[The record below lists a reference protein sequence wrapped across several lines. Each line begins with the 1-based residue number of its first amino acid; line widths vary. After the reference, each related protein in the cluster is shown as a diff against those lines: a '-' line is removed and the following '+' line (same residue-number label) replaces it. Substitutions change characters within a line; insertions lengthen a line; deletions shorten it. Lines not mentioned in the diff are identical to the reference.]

1 MGDWRCSHR
10 KEGDRREWMGGWRS
24 REAVRL
30 SRCGFGKRR
39 RGWDVV
45 LTENAISQ
53 IVAVSRQERAPATGP
68 ARSTKTSTSTHLE
81 KTFTPAPSQW
91 AGENGSTGPIEIQG
105 PRRQDMAALGSV
117 RRWTPDAVSGQ
128 ARDNAWRYSSWC
140 RLSPTLVP
148 FGVPLLIVTAH
159 SQGQECARHWARDID
174 RIQDI
179 NFTWS
184 VFQRGSSTSI
194 YHSVAIIPFS
204 CPSRAHS
211 KSLHS
216 PTQRMRR
223 RHSPSRQ
230 LGHLF
235 TGSELESP
243 CRNTTGCTTGL
254 PNTTTIYLAW

>member
-1 MGDWRCSHR
+1 
-10 KEGDRREWMGGWRS
+10 MGGWRS

-81 KTFTPAPSQW
+81 KTFMPAPSQW
-91 AGENGSTGPIEIQG
+91 AGENGSTGSIEIQG

-117 RRWTPDAVSGQ
+117 RRWTTPDAVSEQ

-148 FGVPLLIVTAH
+148 FGVPLVIVTAH

-211 KSLHS
+211 KSLHLPHPAYAAPAFPKS
-216 PTQRMRR
+216 STRASVHWVRAGIPLPQ
-223 RHSPSRQ
+223 HHGLHHWPPKHHDYLLGLVIPST
-230 LGHLF
+230 L
-235 TGSELESP
+235 
-243 CRNTTGCTTGL
+243 
-254 PNTTTIYLAW
+254 